1 MEIYF
6 SASSD
11 VNDLTKKYYRQM
23 IDDLTNLG
31 FKVNQTIFS
40 DTTDKIIGEDLTYND
55 IYNQV
60 FEKIDKSDIF
70 IADISYPSGGV
81 GYQIYHAYYQKKPVI
96 IIYTENK
103 QTNPSVVIRG
113 IDSKKVQ
120 TFKYNSFDELKDTL
134 PSLVNRALK
143 KIKVRFNL
151 VLTNNELSFLNKQ
164 ARLRHISTTQM
175 LRKIINEFNQKLK

>member
-6 SASSD
+6 SAPSD
-11 VNDLTKKYYRQM
+11 VNDLTKKYYCQV
-23 IDDLTNLG
+23 IEFLTNLG
-31 FKVNQTIFS
+31 YQVNQAIFS
-40 DTTDKIIGEDLTYND
+40 ETTDKIIGKDLTYED

-103 QTNPSVVIRG
+103 KTNPSVVIRG

-120 TFKYNSFDELKDTL
+120 TFHYDSFTKLKKAL
-134 PSLVNRALK
+134 PGLINKALK

-151 VLTNNELSFLNKQ
+151 VLTNNELTFLNKQ
-164 ARLRHISTTQM
+164 ARLRHISTTKM
-175 LRKIINEFNQKLK
+175 LRKIIGEYKQEFK

>member
-11 VNDLTKKYYRQM
+11 VDDLTKEYYRRV
-23 IDDLTNLG
+23 IELITDLG
-31 FKVNQTIFS
+31 YQVDQTIFS
-40 DTTDKIIGEDLTYND
+40 ETTDKIIGEDLTYED

-60 FEKIDKSDIF
+60 FEKIDRSDIF

-103 QTNPSVVIRG
+103 KTNPSVVIRG

-120 TFKYNSFDELKDTL
+120 TFHYNSFIELKKVL
-134 PSLVNRALK
+134 PGLIENAIK

-151 VLTNNELSFLNKQ
+151 VLTNNELTFLNKQ
-164 ARLRHISTTQM
+164 ARLQHISTTKM
-175 LRKIINEFNQKLK
+175 LRKIISEYRQK